1 MKNKKK
7 KIMRNLIKIEKLT
20 QAIKRI
26 MIKRGITEVI
36 TGVIDT
42 KMITTIDIVITTM
55 TVIEEMIIETE
66 EIMVEEIGTTDQIE
80 NIDN

>member
-26 MIKRGITEVI
+26 IIKRGITEVI

>member
-26 MIKRGITEVI
+26 MIERGITEVI

>member
-20 QAIKRI
+20 QVIKKI
-26 MIKRGITEVI
+26 MIERGITEVI